1 MALLGYSQNN
11 FNFISISSIQLNIAI
26 QGLPSSFCFFVCFIR
41 FFLMWAIF
49 KVFIK
54 FVTIFILFYVL
65 VFWGYKAC
73 GILTPQPGIKPT
85 PPALEGKVLTT
96 GLPGKSVP
104 GSFWPGHCGHQ
115 DSTAWYVFPPSK
127 TNFKFHLHETPLPL
141 LQATLSCPFPEILIS
156 PLIVPCYLWLMLE

>member
-1 MALLGYSQNN
+1 
-11 FNFISISSIQLNIAI
+11 
-26 QGLPSSFCFFVCFIR
+26 
-41 FFLMWAIF
+41 MWAIF

-54 FVTIFILFYVL
+54 FITIFILFYVL

-104 GSFWPGHCGHQ
+104 GSF
-115 DSTAWYVFPPSK
+115 
-127 TNFKFHLHETPLPL
+127 
-141 LQATLSCPFPEILIS
+141 
-156 PLIVPCYLWLMLE
+156 